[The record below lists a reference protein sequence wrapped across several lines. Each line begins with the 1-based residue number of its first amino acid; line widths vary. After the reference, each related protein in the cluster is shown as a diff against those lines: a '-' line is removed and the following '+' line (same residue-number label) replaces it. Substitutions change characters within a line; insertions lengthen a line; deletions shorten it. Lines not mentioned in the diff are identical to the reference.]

1 MAGVWRFAAA
11 MEIVHYPHPA
21 LAWKSTEVTRID
33 ATLRNTVSEMFNLMY
48 AANGIGLAANQV
60 AIPQRFF
67 IANLTG
73 DPAEPDEEIV
83 FINPQIIKRRGTE
96 VGEEGCLSL
105 PGVYADVKRSSN
117 VVVEAFDLDGQLFRA
132 DLSELGARAVQHEI
146 DHLDGIMF
154 IERLEDAAREELAP
168 KVAEFVTAHQ
178 RKQAAG
184 ELPSDDELRSR
195 LKLLAENRATA

>member
-1 MAGVWRFAAA
+1 

-33 ATLRNTVSEMFNLMY
+33 ETLRNTVSEMFNLMY

-60 AIPQRFF
+60 AIPLRFF
-67 IANLTG
+67 VANLTG
-73 DPAEPDEEIV
+73 DAAEPDEELV

-105 PGVYADVKRSSN
+105 PGVYADVKRSAN

-132 DLSELGARAVQHEI
+132 DLTELGARAVQHEI
-146 DHLDGIMF
+146 DHLDGILF
-154 IERLEDAAREELAP
+154 IDRIDEAARQE
-168 KVAEFVTAHQ
+168 VAARVGEFVADYLRRQ
-178 RKQAAG
+178 GLG
-184 ELPSDDELRSR
+184 ELPNDDELRSH
-195 LKLLAENRATA
+195 LKLLAESRATA